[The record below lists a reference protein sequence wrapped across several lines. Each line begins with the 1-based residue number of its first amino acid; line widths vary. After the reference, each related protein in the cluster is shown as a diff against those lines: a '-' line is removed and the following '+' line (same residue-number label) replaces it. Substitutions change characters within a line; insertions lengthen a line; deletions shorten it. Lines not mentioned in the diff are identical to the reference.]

1 MDDTFSAFVRSFSS
15 KATEQEKISYIVS
28 LTNNQDEFSPSG
40 EWELSL
46 CQFYLNN
53 SKQFLPSFE
62 HLRFLLRIAKIYFHY
77 KRFNDSYVLLKNI
90 EEVSKNNSL
99 DEIQKLSYSLHAL
112 LSLERGDYPL
122 ALQSMLLSKPIIEA
136 TNDPNRI
143 SILYNSLG
151 VIYYHLGDLATSL
164 DYYLQSLQTKFHE
177 DYSSQDCITLMN
189 IASIFIQQSDLDSAK
204 DFALKALSVAE
215 RLSIEKYIAQTKNK
229 LSTIVSLQ
237 KDYNYGLQLV
247 NDTITFYERNGPIQ
261 DLSFAYILRADIT
274 REMKAPLEAL
284 TYLNKALD
292 IALQL
297 NNLNLEGAIMRSI
310 AMVFLNDLGKHESAL
325 RYIQRY
331 YEICRDSEF
340 KEQWFYSHYLYALYY
355 SKSNQPK
362 KALQYI
368 SIALDDESINQW
380 ISCKI
385 DFLELKLTL
394 NQFVSSSERNIVEDI
409 LIKSKEIYKATTILQ
424 TN

>member
-53 SKQFLPSFE
+53 SKQFSPSFE

-409 LIKSKEIYKATTILQ
+409 LIKSKEIYKATNILQ